1 MQISGRSLDSS
12 PIDTVPLGTP
22 PENTQMRFASF
33 EIKGQASYG
42 LVDSEGRCTPAPA
55 AFQARFPDL
64 KSVIA
69 ANALGELAQA
79 AHTSGTALPLDQV
92 RLLPVLPN
100 PGKLICVGLNY
111 KSHVAETKRADS
123 DYPSLFL
130 RFNDS
135 LAAHGDAVLRPAFSE
150 RFDWEGELAFVIG
163 TGGRHITKEK
173 AFDHIAGYA
182 CFNDVS
188 VRDWQRHT
196 HQFTPGKNFPGTAP
210 FGPVLVTTDEVPDVT
225 TLTLETRVNGQVM
238 QHASL
243 GDLIFDIPTIVAYV
257 SRFTPLSPGDVIA
270 TGTPGGVGDR
280 REPPLYMKDGDVV
293 EVEITGLGALRN
305 TIGTDSTSA

>member
-1 MQISGRSLDSS
+1 MKL
-12 PIDTVPLGTP
+12 
-22 PENTQMRFASF
+22 ASF
-33 EIKGQASYG
+33 IHAGQPRYG
-42 LVDSEGRCTPAPA
+42 QVLAERFLLPPAE
-55 AFQARFPDL
+55 FLARHPDL
-64 KSVIA
+64 LSVLRA
-69 ANALGELAQA
+69 QALGELEQALQAGAVSVDAAQT
-79 AHTSGTALPLDQV
+79 HALPV
-92 RLLPVLPN
+92 IPN

-111 KSHVAETKRADS
+111 KTHVAETRRADS
-123 DYPSLFL
+123 EHPSLFL

-135 LAAHGDAVLRPAFSE
+135 LAADGDELLRPAFSE

-163 TGGRHITKEK
+163 RGGRHIAKED

-210 FGPVLVTTDEVPDVT
+210 FGPWLVTRDEVADVRS
-225 TLTLETRVNGQVM
+225 LALQTRLNGSVM
-238 QHASL
+238 QQASL

-280 REPPLYMKDGDVV
+280 REPPLYMKHGDVV
-293 EVEITGLGALRN
+293 EVEITGLGVLRN
-305 TIGTDSTSA
+305 RVGTDSAAV

>member
-1 MQISGRSLDSS
+1 MKL
-12 PIDTVPLGTP
+12 
-22 PENTQMRFASF
+22 ASF
-33 EIKGQASYG
+33 IHAGQPRYG
-42 LVDSEGRCTPAPA
+42 QVLAERFLLPPAG
-55 AFQARFPDL
+55 FLARHPDL
-64 KSVIA
+64 LSVLRA
-69 ANALGELAQA
+69 QALGELEQALQAGAVSVDAAQ
-79 AHTSGTALPLDQV
+79 TRALPV
-92 RLLPVLPN
+92 IPN

-111 KSHVAETKRADS
+111 KTHVAETRRADS
-123 DYPSLFL
+123 EHPSLFL

-135 LAAHGDAVLRPAFSE
+135 LAADGDELLRPAFSE

-163 TGGRHITKEK
+163 RGGRHIAKED

-210 FGPVLVTTDEVPDVT
+210 FGPWLVTRDEVADVRS
-225 TLTLETRVNGQVM
+225 LALQTRLNGSVM
-238 QHASL
+238 QQASL

-280 REPPLYMKDGDVV
+280 REPPLYMKHGDVV
-293 EVEITGLGALRN
+293 EVEITGLGVLRN
-305 TIGTDSTSA
+305 RIGTDSAAV

>member
-1 MQISGRSLDSS
+1 MKL
-12 PIDTVPLGTP
+12 
-22 PENTQMRFASF
+22 ASF
-33 EIKGQASYG
+33 LLDGQPAYG
-42 LVDSEGRCTPAPA
+42 VLAGDDYLVPAPA
-55 AFQARFPDL
+55 FRARFADL
-64 KSVIA
+64 VTVLRAGALDELRAASAQGMRVPAASVK
-69 ANALGELAQA
+69 
-79 AHTSGTALPLDQV
+79 ALPV
-92 RLLPVLPN
+92 VPN

-111 KSHVAETKRADS
+111 KTHVAETQRADS

-135 LAAHGDAVLRPAFSE
+135 LAADGDEVLRPAFSE

-163 TGGRHITKEK
+163 KGGRHIAKEQ
-173 AFDHIAGYA
+173 ALDHIAGYA

-210 FGPVLVTTDEVPDVT
+210 FGPFLATRDEVPDVT
-225 TLTLETRVNGQVM
+225 KLALETRVNGQVV
-238 QHASL
+238 QKASL

-280 REPPLYMKDGDVV
+280 REPPLYMKEGDVV
-293 EVEITGLGALRN
+293 EVEITGLGVLRN
-305 TIGTDSTSA
+305 RIGTDHSAD